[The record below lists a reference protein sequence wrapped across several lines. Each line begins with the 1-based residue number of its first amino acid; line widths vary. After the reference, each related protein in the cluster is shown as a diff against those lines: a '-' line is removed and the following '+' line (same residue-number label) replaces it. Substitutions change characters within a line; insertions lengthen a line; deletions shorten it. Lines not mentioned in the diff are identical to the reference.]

1 MGELFVSEQEALAE
15 ARRRWGN
22 KATVHT
28 APIPFVKT
36 VFFCRVGTGKRWF
49 LADLLGEITA
59 VKGAGLTW
67 EAAFADADREAAL
80 GLSTAGFCY

>member
-1 MGELFVSEQEALAE
+1 MSEQEALAE
-15 ARRRWGN
+15 ARRRWGHT
-22 KATVHT
+22 ATVQT

-49 LADLLGEITA
+49 LAELLGEVKA

-80 GLSTAGFCY
+80 GQSPPVFVPK